1 MIISKITGDCP
12 KCGSSRSFGIC
23 LVSRSRL
30 VKGCNNC
37 SYSFTIEL
45 PKLRKKILYLD
56 QCFLSS
62 LFRKDK
68 PQIEKAGSKISQLA
82 FHQKL
87 VCPFSGIHETESL
100 QWIPDRRDELFKYIK
115 QTARGHRFKLSSE
128 IQTVQMHRSLKQ
140 FLNGKSKEIEI
151 MENDAIGRN
160 LHDWDNYVW
169 IDTKIS
175 LENPDETQ
183 ELKENYAQK
192 LVSLFPDKGDVR
204 VEIA

>member
-1 MIISKITGDCP
+1 M
-12 KCGSSRSFGIC
+12 
-23 LVSRSRL
+23 
-30 VKGCNNC
+30 
-37 SYSFTIEL
+37 
-45 PKLRKKILYLD
+45 
-56 QCFLSS
+56 
-62 LFRKDK
+62 
-68 PQIEKAGSKISQLA
+68 
-82 FHQKL
+82 
-87 VCPFSGIHETESL
+87 
-100 QWIPDRRDELFKYIK
+100 
-115 QTARGHRFKLSSE
+115 
-128 IQTVQMHRSLKQ
+128 QMHRSLKQ